1 MPLGAILGSLAGGLG
16 AGLGFGTRSGRRALF
31 GDRGKAQQIPTMT
44 PEQKQLQQQLI
55 QQLGQL
61 YPEAF
66 GRLQEL
72 LGGDDEAFSK
82 FEAPFL
88 RQFEREILPGIA
100 ERFGGSAGSH
110 GALSSGGL
118 NQALAQAGTDLSTN
132 LASLRGGLQQQALSQ
147 LQGLSGTAFQPS
159 FAPAYRPPTGGF
171 LGSALSGLGQLGTA
185 YGARSLGI
193 GF

>member
-16 AGLGFGTRSGRRALF
+16 AGLGFGTRSGRKSLF
-31 GDRGKAQQIPTMT
+31 GDKGKFQQVPRFT
-44 PEQKQLQQQLI
+44 PEQQQLQSQLLEG
-55 QQLGQL
+55 LGQL
-61 YPEAF
+61 SPEIF
-66 GRLQEL
+66 SRLQEL

-88 RQFEREILPGIA
+88 RQFERQVLPGIA

-132 LASLRGGLQQQALSQ
+132 LASLRGGLQQQALGQ
-147 LQGLSGTAFQPS
+147 IQGLFGTGFQPS
-159 FAPAYRPPTGGF
+159 FESVYRQPRTGL
-171 LGSALSGLGQLGTA
+171 LGGLAQGAGSGLGQ
-185 YGARSLGI
+185 YGALRFLG
-193 GF
+193 